1 MVKKMM
7 KGDDG
12 LYHKNGKS
20 YPQLEGSRAQVWHGT
35 AYKTAGGLTREKL
48 MQDKYGNIKSR
59 AASRAAKKTDNLGD
73 LKATKGKFGPSKKSK
88 KSKGRKTRKSR
99 K

>member
-12 LYHKNGKS
+12 LYHKNGKT

-35 AYKTAGGLTREKL
+35 AYKTVGGLTRDKL

-59 AASRAAKKTDNLGD
+59 AASRAAKKSDNLGD
-73 LKATKGKFGPSKKSK
+73 LKAAKGTFGPSKKAK
-88 KSKGRKTRKSR
+88 KSNGRKTRKSR